1 MCIFCKIIDKE
12 MPAEIVYE
20 DDKIIAFNDVNPKAK
35 THILIVPKKHI
46 DTIKTLDENEAD
58 EILIGKMILIARDI
72 AREKKLEGYK
82 LLFNVGPSA
91 GQMVFHIHL
100 HMMSNG

>member
-1 MCIFCKIIDKE
+1 